1 MSGKG
6 PSSFDDELFDLM
18 LRHAVIESAQAQAQ
32 QVMDAAPAAEDPFPP
47 SERYLRR
54 IERAHR
60 RQKRALFVQF
70 HRRALKTAASVLLV
84 LFGLAATSFVT
95 VSAVR
100 AGFLN
105 FLLGEASDHTKVM
118 LSDAAEGYDLAN
130 LPEGWDA
137 IYIPTYLP
145 EGFQLT
151 EVIMGKEF
159 ISATYTSNT
168 NQYITIS
175 QWNHPDISIFLDNE
189 HGSLQPEAI
198 NGHSALIR
206 SGEKDSSVAWT
217 ETDYSFLVMSSLS
230 PNELLVT
237 CESLKKYEKELS

>member
-1 MSGKG
+1 MSVKE
-6 PSSFDDELFDLM
+6 PSSFDDELFELM
-18 LRHAVIESAQAQAQ
+18 LRHAVIESAQAEAQ
-32 QVMDAAPAAEDPFPP
+32 QVMDEAQADEEPFPP

-60 RQKRALFVQF
+60 GQKRALFAHR
-70 HRRALKTAASVLLV
+70 HRRALKIAASVLLV

-100 AGFLN
+100 SGFLN

-118 LSDAAEGYDLAN
+118 LSDAAEGYDLAH

-145 EGFQLT
+145 KKFVLT

-159 ISATYTSNT
+159 VSATYMA
-168 NQYITIS
+168 QDDHYITLS
-175 QWNHPDISIFLDNE
+175 QWNRSDISMFLDNE
-189 HGSLQPEAI
+189 HGYLQPDI
-198 NGHSALIR
+198 VNNNPALIR
-206 SGEKDSSVAWT
+206 SDGVDTSIAWT
-217 ETDYSFLVMSSLS
+217 EDNYTFLIVS
-230 PNELLVT
+230 PIDQNELLLI

>member
-60 RQKRALFVQF
+60 RQKRALFVQL

-145 EGFQLT
+145 EGFQLDKVT
-151 EVIMGKEF
+151 IGKEAV
-159 ISATYTSNT
+159 IAQYIDGKNR
-168 NQYITIS
+168 YITIT
-175 QWNHPDISIFLDNE
+175 QWNRPDVSIFLDNE
-189 HGSLQPEAI
+189 HGQLQPHTVNDNA
-198 NGHSALIR
+198 ALIR
-206 SGEKDSSVAWT
+206 SDGTDTSIAWT
-217 ETDYSFLVMSSLS
+217 KDDYSFLVMSSLS
-230 PNELLVT
+230 QNDLLNT

>member
-1 MSGKG
+1 MSVKE
-6 PSSFDDELFDLM
+6 PSSFDDELFELM
-18 LRHAVIESAQAQAQ
+18 LRHAVIESAQAEAQ
-32 QVMDAAPAAEDPFPP
+32 QVMDEAQADEEPFPP

-54 IERAHR
+54 IEKAHR
-60 RQKRALFVQF
+60 GQKRALFAHR
-70 HRRALKTAASVLLV
+70 HRRALKIAASVLLV

-100 AGFLN
+100 SGFLN

-118 LSDAAEGYDLAN
+118 LSDAAEGYDLAH

-145 EGFQLT
+145 EGFELT

-159 ISATYTSNT
+159 ISATYETQQG
-168 NQYITIS
+168 QYITLS
-175 QWNHPDISIFLDNE
+175 QWNHPDVSMSLDNE
-189 HGSLQPEAI
+189 HGSLEPNII

-206 SGEKDSSVAWT
+206 SDGKDTSIAWT
-217 ETDYSFLVMSSLS
+217 ENNYSFLVMSSLS
-230 PNELLVT
+230 SNDLLVT
-237 CESLKKYEKELS
+237 CESLKKYENKLS

>member
-105 FLLGEASDHTKVM
+105 FLLGEA
-118 LSDAAEGYDLAN
+118 
-130 LPEGWDA
+130 WDA